1 MPHLILEYS
10 ANLDDTLAAER
21 MVEAVH
27 EAAIESGLF
36 PRAGARTRAV
46 RQDCYRIADGNPE
59 NAFVHLIVR
68 VGRGRSEEELQRA
81 GDHIFTALTEF
92 LDPLYCKRPLAIS
105 MEFVEIS
112 TWKQNNLRHYLSK
125 DKP

>member
-10 ANLDDTLAAER
+10 ANLDKTLAAAR
-21 MVEAVH
+21 MA
-27 EAAIESGLF
+27 
-36 PRAGARTRAV
+36 
-46 RQDCYRIADGNPE
+46 
-59 NAFVHLIVR
+59 R

-81 GDHIFTALTEF
+81 GDLIFAALTEF